1 MPRVLVQTS
10 LRGCSLHRA
19 GSMCICVRKGT
30 SPQRQRE
37 YLAGFQGKTSS
48 RSQRFADR
56 KQTCPP
62 ALCRCTGVDKPQH
75 PRARAG
81 SSCALPARAAPALSS
96 SRGSPARAA
105 FHPRTGS
112 SSITPASA
120 PSAVPSHPA
129 SRAAGSPSAPWGKAG
144 GVTIASKREGQR
156 REGRR
161 KPITGTASKVAEGA
175 GPGRSPTGRT
185 ADYFAWVVEEK
196 RRL

>member
-96 SRGSPARAA
+96 FRGSASQGCVPSSHWVLQHHPCLRPLRRPLPAR
-105 FHPRTGS
+105 FP
-112 SSITPASA
+112 
-120 PSAVPSHPA
+120 
-129 SRAAGSPSAPWGKAG
+129 
-144 GVTIASKREGQR
+144 
-156 REGRR
+156 GRR
-161 KPITGTASKVAEGA
+161 QPLGTLGEGWRCNHRQQER
-175 GPGRSPTGRT
+175 GT
-185 ADYFAWVVEEK
+185 EEGK
-196 RRL
+196 EEEANNGDG